1 MARFSLDDI
10 QAQAIVDMTLG
21 RLSGL
26 ERQKV
31 EERLAKLYALIEE
44 LTADLNDEG
53 RIKEIIKTEML
64 EIKAKFA
71 RSAPHRACRR

>member
-71 RSAPHRACRR
+71 DPRPDRACRR